1 MQSVPVRIRVPRS
14 SVKGG
19 SDLVFSIEATDRPEL
34 TASGKARF
42 IAPTD

>member
-1 MQSVPVRIRVPRS
+1 
-14 SVKGG
+14 
-19 SDLVFSIEATDRPEL
+19 VFSIEATDRPEL

>member
-1 MQSVPVRIRVPRS
+1 VILS
-14 SVKGG
+14 
-19 SDLVFSIEATDRPEL
+19 LEAVDAPQL